1 MIDTLPIERIREMT
15 GGYFANRTS
24 VVTFELTLDLE
35 TLKQL
40 SMALN

>member
-1 MIDTLPIERIREMT
+1 MIDTLPMERILEMT
-15 GGYFANRTS
+15 EGYANWTS
-24 VVTFELTLDLE
+24 VVTFELTVDLE